1 MLLTVD
7 INASSI
13 TVNTE
18 KIVLGNYLSIIATV
32 YFFLTGSMLLKEIKA
47 GGEVLKLSE
56 VLHAATVLGVLVGP
70 ELNVGLGVLG
80 AGVPA
85 LLEVSTDRVK
95 STLVERVTTVLA
107 ILRPE
112 TVKSPR
118 RVLVAL

>member
-1 MLLTVD
+1 MLL
-7 INASSI
+7 
-13 TVNTE
+13 E
-18 KIVLGNYLSIIATV
+18 
-32 YFFLTGSMLLKEIKA
+32 EIKA
-47 GGEVLKLSE
+47 SGEVLKLSE
-56 VLHAATVLGVLVGP
+56 VLHAATVLGVLVSP